1 MKPMQHGSDLCHC
14 RLLEKN
20 KKMDKRL
27 RKIARYCKILQDIAR
42 YCKILQ
48 DIARYCKILQDIAR
62 YCKVRVAVV
71 ETDPERCC
79 EGLGRDGGW
88 T

>member
-1 MKPMQHGSDLCHC
+1 MQHGSDLCHC

-42 YCKILQ
+42 SVLQ
-48 DIARYCKILQDIAR
+48 LSRPIQNG
-62 YCKVRVAVV
+62 VV
-71 ETDPERCC
+71 KDWEGMEAGPEM
-79 EGLGRDGGW
+79 